1 MCCILGDGWTRVIT
15 EGGGHA
21 HGGGSGGRGNEREAA
36 GNVGDATKERES
48 DQEGKDIKGGGDWV
62 NDDNTHGL
70 KKRVIRC
77 LLHVVFL

>member
-36 GNVGDATKERES
+36 GNVGDETKERES
-48 DQEGKDIKGGGDWV
+48 D
-62 NDDNTHGL
+62 
-70 KKRVIRC
+70 
-77 LLHVVFL
+77 